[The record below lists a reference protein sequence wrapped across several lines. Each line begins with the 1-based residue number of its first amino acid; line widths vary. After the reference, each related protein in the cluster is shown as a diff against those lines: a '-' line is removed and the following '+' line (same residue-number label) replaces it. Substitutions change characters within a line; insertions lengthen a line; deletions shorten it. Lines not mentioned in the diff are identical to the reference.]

1 MMAKTRYGRI
11 YHGDHHHNNIKFPSP
26 DAREKFALEF
36 ERYHLGHEHDG
47 EVPRFEMLK
56 AADLK
61 SYERGPKDH
70 DEMTIDG
77 YTSGEIHEYHNRVFP
92 DTYTHYEPP
101 TCCVSPIIVVDR
113 EFIDSGTLERHE
125 LSSIFGDMPYEEFE
139 HLVRS
144 IEQDGFMD
152 PLIRMHEG
160 KVLDG
165 WHRYAAA
172 LALNLVRKLRFM
184 NWDEE
189 KEGAAVAFVAARNIE
204 RRHLSASQRAQ
215 IVVSLNGRFG
225 WGGDRSKETNVHLK
239 THEALAAQAN
249 VSTKT
254 IQRAEKVEKA
264 GRSEEVIAGEKS
276 SSEVITE
283 ETVKSLWEQVT
294 AEMKPWKQRDK
305 AKCKYESDYISRASK
320 SMLITALRLSN
331 HSDEDGETTLA
342 ELKQIL
348 ELMKEDC
355 FSFISYVRQ
364 VLKADSQPTES
375 EPKPTADDRDAAK
388 LLKQKQQALKSMWDT
403 RIQAAR
409 DWAGEADTE
418 LNQYLSLPE
427 LEQGFQE
434 NNPSYAADFASAMTR
449 TSEQRYEIM
458 VGKVLDS
465 DVALEVLQREARALT
480 TYAGDIRMW
489 QRPDWSPDTNWIRPL
504 IEKKKEAE
512 AKKADPEPEPESDP
526 VETLWE
532 QVTAEMEGWKQRN
545 TTHVTNLTHVTKDH
559 ILKAYRYCYGDRN
572 REGEA
577 TAEEL
582 SAILESLI
590 EGHLPLVLGA
600 EQASRNARE
609 RAQREPE
616 SNPVESLWEQVTAEM
631 PKWKQ
636 RYTDSGYRESELV
649 SIVGTSKLIVA
660 LRMYRNSAEQGV
672 ATEAELKDLLD
683 LMKSQSYPLARAVR
697 KVLGGLKSVEKQET
711 AAAEPSDTQASDQ
724 TPAETPET
732 CPVSEPDSEA
742 LDTDT
747 SLVDLNLPALKS
759 FLESVLYHV
768 GDVEDPSDRDN
779 LSVAIYEVF
788 EQFEDITE
796 RKMLS
801 ILIDCA
807 HSIVSETE
815 AHA

>member
-264 GRSEEVIAGEKS
+264 GRSEEVIAGEKTS
-276 SSEVITE
+276 NEVITE
-283 ETVKSLWEQVT
+283 ETLKSLWEQVT

-364 VLKADSQPTES
+364 VLKADSQPAES

-427 LEQGFQE
+427 LEKGFQE
-434 NNPSYAADFASAMTR
+434 NNPSYASDFASAMTR
-449 TSEQRYEIM
+449 TSEQRYPIM

-465 DVALEVLQREARALT
+465 DVELEVLQSELRAIT
-480 TYAGDIRMW
+480 TYAGDIRLW
-489 QRPDWSPDTNWIRPL
+489 QRPDWSPDTNWILPL
-504 IEKKKEAE
+504 MEKKKEAE
-512 AKKADPEPEPESDP
+512 AKKAEPEPEPESDP
-526 VETLWE
+526 VET
-532 QVTAEMEGWKQRN
+532 
-545 TTHVTNLTHVTKDH
+545 
-559 ILKAYRYCYGDRN
+559 
-572 REGEA
+572 
-577 TAEEL
+577 
-582 SAILESLI
+582 
-590 EGHLPLVLGA
+590 
-600 EQASRNARE
+600 
-609 RAQREPE
+609 
-616 SNPVESLWEQVTAEM
+616 LWEQVTAEM

-697 KVLGGLKSVEKQET
+697 KVLGGLKSVEKQDT

-732 CPVSEPDSEA
+732 CPDTAEDSGDSEV
-742 LDTDT
+742 DT
-747 SLVDLNLPALKS
+747 SLVDLNLPTLKG
-759 FLESVLYHV
+759 FLDTLLDVV
-768 GDVEDPSDRDN
+768 GQVEHQGTRDN

-796 RKMLS
+796 REMLS